1 MSFRLTARTG
11 GGSAHVARRREEFS
25 DKEMSDL
32 RSQRAEEVPVAS
44 YPQTYQIARKGAVT
58 PVTVGNDEEVIA
70 LRTEL
75 ELMSSFAQGATAEIV
90 EALEDRLAAVK
101 TGGVNEGGRTA
112 EDIEDMIA
120 ILRDAMH
127 PSTADAIARIDA
139 DLPQARGEI
148 DMASVEKESN
158 DFHEDVAKQVAASDK
173 PAAGR
178 LSQAFKQAML
188 KNAVAAKQAAQQPA
202 DSSQVPAADKAT
214 AAGPASAPQPTVS
227 EKVITQESQA
237 ELTAETTEP
246 DPVEAALKE
255 ALGMAEETLAD
266 EAADPADAGDEL
278 GDEGLSVEELEAEEA
293 IEADEVTGAEDAIEV
308 EEVGEAAEVEE
319 VAEVEE
325 LVEADS
331 LAEMAELAEELEDR
345 DPVEAALAEAIGQA
359 AEINE
364 QANDPVNAALAEA
377 VEATDPVEAIL
388 AETETGDQS
397 GETATDPLEQ
407 IMAEQAGSSNGEIL
421 PDELTD
427 MLLAGQ
433 TSDAL
438 PEGQK
443 PDDAMGSEQAD
454 AAQAAGAPQ
463 SSPEAGGIDEIL
475 EQASDHVE
483 RNKADA
489 GQNTALVPQDDAG
502 GADVAAEEVAQAIQ
516 ASRSEIDAIASAFQE
531 ATSDLG
537 SLAGDVCDAA
547 TPPDESMLPEADFV
561 GATEIPDLAQE
572 VEMSMNEGSD
582 VGGGSIAPA
591 ADSLSAS
598 QTFNLPSL
606 NMRDELQAVRQ
617 TIQTGLERL
626 IQLLDRVDQ
635 THIEAE
641 NRLAQART
649 FQQAAQR
656 AQEVSETL
664 VQAQTDAA
672 QAKAA
677 YESAQRRLDET
688 RAAWEDARQAAD
700 DAAF

>member
-1 MSFRLTARTG
+1 
-11 GGSAHVARRREEFS
+11 
-25 DKEMSDL
+25 MSDL

-158 DFHEDVAKQVAASDK
+158 DFHEDVAEQVAASDK
-173 PAAGR
+173 PAGGR

-188 KNAVAAKQAAQQPA
+188 KNAVAAKQAAQQTG
-202 DSSQVPAADKAT
+202 DSSQAPAADKAT
-214 AAGPASAPQPTVS
+214 EAGPASEPQSAVS

-266 EAADPADAGDEL
+266 EVADPADAGDEL

-293 IEADEVTGAEDAIEV
+293 IEADGVTGAEDATEV
-308 EEVGEAAEVEE
+308 AEVEE
-319 VAEVEE
+319 VAEVDE

-331 LAEMAELAEELEDR
+331 LAEMAELAEGLEGG

-364 QANDPVNAALAEA
+364 QTNDPVNAALAEA
-377 VEATDPVEAIL
+377 VEAVDPVEAIL
-388 AETETGDQS
+388 AETETRDQS
-397 GETATDPLEQ
+397 GEAATDPLEQ
-407 IMAEQAGSSNGEIL
+407 IMAEQAGSSNGEIQ

-433 TSDAL
+433 ISEAP

-454 AAQAAGAPQ
+454 AAQGAGAPQ
-463 SSPEAGGIDEIL
+463 SSPEVGGIEEIL
-475 EQASDHVE
+475 EQASDYVE
-483 RNKADA
+483 RSNADA

-572 VEMSMNEGSD
+572 VEMSMNEGSE
-582 VGGGSIAPA
+582 VGADSSAPA

-641 NRLAQART
+641 NRLAQARA

-656 AQEVSETL
+656 AQEVSEKL

-672 QAKAA
+672 QAKTA

-688 RAAWEDARQAAD
+688 RTAWEDARRAAD